1 MFFVKKREKEKRY
14 ANYSLRSCRWHCAWI
29 FRSPLGSDSFD
40 HMLVRVACVDVHSFI
55 SRIDSGGIC
64 FYVIIDIWVIFS
76 RSDVGGVYI
85 SLFRTLKETLMAL
98 GPKDLGHLEDD
109 IVRGVKELEDKVD
122 TFLERNYKGQPFLNY
137 PTEREY
143 DPEDKIDRGIVS
155 TIVAKY
161 ELKWKSVTFVQTAGH
176 DQYLLFEK

>member
-1 MFFVKKREKEKRY
+1 
-14 ANYSLRSCRWHCAWI
+14 
-29 FRSPLGSDSFD
+29 
-40 HMLVRVACVDVHSFI
+40 
-55 SRIDSGGIC
+55 
-64 FYVIIDIWVIFS
+64 
-76 RSDVGGVYI
+76 
-85 SLFRTLKETLMAL
+85 MAL
-98 GPKDLGHLEDD
+98 GPKDLGYLEDD